1 MKFSAAS
8 LLLLEDEPLLRR
20 QLGAH
25 WEKLGGAVTL
35 VGTLAEA
42 RPALRNLEFDFALLD
57 VNLPD
62 GRCLEL
68 LQEKGGRE
76 CGQCGDDGGGGA
88 WRGAVAGTTGRLV
101 NLLVRTNAG
110 KESDTLIVGF
120 VVAGAAMRSLLV
132 RGVGPTLVAFA
143 LGAGS
148 QDGALVLTLPPGAYT
163 AQVSGV
169 GNATGVGLVEVYEV
183 P

>member
-1 MKFSAAS
+1 M
-8 LLLLEDEPLLRR
+8 
-20 QLGAH
+20 
-25 WEKLGGAVTL
+25 GGVA
-35 VGTLAEA
+35 
-42 RPALRNLEFDFALLD
+42 
-57 VNLPD
+57 
-62 GRCLEL
+62 
-68 LQEKGGRE
+68 
-76 CGQCGDDGGGGA
+76 
-88 WRGAVAGTTGRLV
+88 GAVAGTTGRLV

-120 VVAGAAMRSLLV
+120 VVAGPAMRSLLV
-132 RGVGPTLVAFA
+132 RGVGPTLGAFA